1 MAHNRPA
8 ERALIRP
15 QYHFRWIDGHLHS
28 WDVRKLL
35 VLARDLPVICVTL
48 GDIREVDEPYWF
60 GDAGDTP
67 TCRRIMDH
75 ATQVAGTDLSYPI
88 LLCADGRIMDGMHRV
103 MKAVGLGHSTI
114 KARRLLQ
121 TPPPN
126 AIDVAP
132 EDLDYTP

>member
-1 MAHNRPA
+1 M
-8 ERALIRP
+8 IRP

-35 VLARDLPVICVTL
+35 VSAAHLPIQ
-48 GDIREVDEPYWF
+48 DIPLTKIKEIDEPYWF
-60 GDAGDTP
+60 GEGGDTP

-75 ATQVAGTDLSYPI
+75 AAQVAGTDLAYPI

-103 MKAVGLGHSTI
+103 MKAVGLGHPTI
-114 KARRLLQ
+114 KARQLPQ
-121 TPPPN
+121 TPPPDF
-126 AIDVAP
+126 IDIAA